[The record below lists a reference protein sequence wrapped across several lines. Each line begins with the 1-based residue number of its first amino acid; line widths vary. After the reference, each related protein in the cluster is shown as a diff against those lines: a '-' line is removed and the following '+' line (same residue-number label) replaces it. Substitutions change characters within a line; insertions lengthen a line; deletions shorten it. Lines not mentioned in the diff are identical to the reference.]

1 MAFQHI
7 ALLRFPRDLT
17 ADELQWADRLIAGWP
32 GLIPGIQTLS
42 WGQDVSGRSQGFQ
55 FGIVI
60 RFESR
65 DHAAAYQP
73 HPRHQEFATW
83 AAERGAEVL
92 AFDFP
97 IPAS

>member
-17 ADELQWADRLIAGWP
+17 ADEVVWANRIIAAWP
-32 GLIPGIQTLS
+32 SVIPGIQTLS
-42 WGQDVSGRSQGFQ
+42 WGQDVSGRSLGFQ

-60 RFESR
+60 RFESPA
-65 DHAAAYQP
+65 HAANYQP
-73 HPRHQEFATW
+73 HPRHQEFAAW
-83 AAERGAEVL
+83 AAQHGAEVL

-97 IPAS
+97 VPEL